1 MLFFFFTTKA
11 SPFSGSLLFLIPFLN
26 GLMANLQLGI
36 AIVQATSALMHVVAV
51 YLNNNQLANI
61 FASYVEVDASVELC
75 HRGYQQCD
83 CCYAIP
89 LLHWLNI
96 TR

>member
-1 MLFFFFTTKA
+1 
-11 SPFSGSLLFLIPFLN
+11 
-26 GLMANLQLGI
+26 MANLQLGI